1 MENLLE
7 VNLLETVINDVS
19 NKNVKLIYYHINR
32 DGIYPFFQIMLY
44 NYYYSLPFI
53 GYKEQNLT
61 FPCLIYNNIDI
72 SISNYISEYLK
83 ESLEPMFKDKHVD
96 GLEEIITKGFCV
108 YKDEIYIF
116 IDISSINID
125 KLYLTKTS
133 EIWFGML
140 SEIINTKHICNISI
154 SKEVNHFIINNI
166 EYFCKIEDVLYPLP
180 EVVYVG
186 NHLKRV
192 EFQSMFGVSKIDNE
206 YGYHYNFSYSLKDA
220 LINGKFAKDKLP
232 EFRFGKRLTDD
243 DGKYIEGG
251 INRIA
256 ILLDKTKYI
265 NKEDV
270 MKLIENNEW
279 EEYIKNYNCIFIISN
294 NINCNDNISI
304 IMQDYKRQIPLSY
317 HKINNK
323 ILDEE
328 YLDIM

>member
-7 VNLLETVINDVS
+7 INLLETTLNEVS

-44 NYYYSLPFI
+44 NYHYNVPFI
-53 GYKEQNLT
+53 GFSEQNLI
-61 FPCLIYNNIDI
+61 FPSLIYNDINI
-72 SISNYISEYLK
+72 SKYISEYLK
-83 ESLEPMFKDKHVD
+83 ETLEPMFKDKHVD
-96 GLEEIITKGFCV
+96 GLEEIITKGFCI

-116 IDISSINID
+116 TDISSINID

-154 SKEVNHFIINNI
+154 SKEVSHFIINNI

-192 EFQSMFGVSKIDNE
+192 EFQSMFGISKIDNE

-220 LINGKFAKDKLP
+220 LINGTFTKDKLP
-232 EFRFGKRLTDD
+232 EFRFGKQLTDD
-243 DGKYIEGG
+243 HGKYIEGG

-265 NKEDV
+265 DKEDV

-279 EEYIKNYNCIFIISN
+279 EEYIKNYNCIFILSN
-294 NINCNDNISI
+294 NIKCNDNDNIVI

-328 YLDIM
+328 KLDIM